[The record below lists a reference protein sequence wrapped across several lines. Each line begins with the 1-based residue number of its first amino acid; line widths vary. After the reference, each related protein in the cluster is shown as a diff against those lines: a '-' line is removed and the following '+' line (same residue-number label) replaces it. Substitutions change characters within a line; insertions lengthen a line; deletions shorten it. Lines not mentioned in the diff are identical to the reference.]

1 MVGAAE
7 SCSERRSKRIIPY
20 VKEGKI
26 VELGCGTGATLS
38 ILSRAF
44 PRSIIV
50 GVDREMDSLEV
61 ANKRKLENVI
71 VVKGDIT
78 QRIFPSS
85 SFDTVIFK
93 FSLHEVYSFHGD
105 EGVERALHN
114 AHEILKDDGVLIVY
128 DHLKPNPQRVEFRIK
143 QDVHRMKF
151 ERFVEEF
158 APRKVR
164 YEMRGEWIIM
174 DISDCL
180 EFLTKYKG
188 SRWQEEMRETHFFYT
203 EEEFRRILTNSGFS
217 IVHVEK
223 YGFEK
228 DVWREKTSIF
238 EVNFGNPKC
247 YILIVAG
254 KLM

>member
-1 MVGAAE
+1 MGRAE
-7 SCSERRSKRIIPY
+7 FFSDRRSKRIIPY
-20 VKEGKI
+20 VKEGRI

-38 ILSRAF
+38 VLSRAF
-44 PRSIIV
+44 PKSIIV
-50 GVDREMDSLEV
+50 GVDHEMDRLEV
-61 ANKRKLENVI
+61 ASKRKLENVI
-71 VVKGDIT
+71 LIKGDIT

-93 FSLHEVYSFHGD
+93 FSLHEVYSSQGD
-105 EGVERALHN
+105 EGVEKALHN

-143 QDVHRMKF
+143 QDAYRMKF

-164 YEMRGEWIIM
+164 YEMKGEWIIM

-203 EEEFRRILTNSGFS
+203 EEEFRQMLTNSGFN
-217 IVHVEK
+217 IVHVRK

-228 DVWREKTSIF
+228 DIWREKTSIF
-238 EVNFGNPKC
+238 EVNFENPKC

>member
-20 VKEGKI
+20 VKEGRI

-44 PRSIIV
+44 PRSIIA

-93 FSLHEVYSFHGD
+93 FSLHEVYSSQGD

-203 EEEFRRILTNSGFS
+203 EEEFRRILKNLGFS

-238 EVNFGNPKC
+238 EVNFENPKC
-247 YILIVAG
+247 YILIVAE
-254 KLM
+254 K